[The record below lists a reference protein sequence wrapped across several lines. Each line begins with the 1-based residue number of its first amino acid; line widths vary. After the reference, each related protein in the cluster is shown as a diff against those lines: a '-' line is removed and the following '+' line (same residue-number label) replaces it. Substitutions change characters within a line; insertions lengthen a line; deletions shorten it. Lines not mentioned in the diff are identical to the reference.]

1 MQHLFP
7 RDRVRELEGKAERG
21 GARRGWQSLGLGR
34 AEMQMGR
41 SQQEEQHEDT
51 WEEDERGDGMK
62 RQ

>member
-1 MQHLFP
+1 M
-7 RDRVRELEGKAERG
+7 RELERKAERG
-21 GARRGWQSLGLGR
+21 GAQGGWQSLGLGR
-34 AEMQMGR
+34 AGMQVGR

>member
-1 MQHLFP
+1 M
-7 RDRVRELEGKAERG
+7 RELEGKAERG